1 MNDTPKKPLLYECH
15 TLTYLNGDR
24 QEVVMTFG
32 LLNLLSGMV
41 RDVSAVPFI
50 MLDPDLRHQL
60 MIALLSPRDA
70 QGKIT
75 DEYNEYLNPVSLEQ
89 AQALLVWV
97 SEHLTDF
104 FLKAVRQYRR
114 ILETVEQET
123 PASGS
128 VSTTA
133 GSGD

>member
-1 MNDTPKKPLLYECH
+1 MKDTPKSLLSDRH
-15 TLTYLNGDR
+15 TLTYLNGSSH
-24 QEVVMTFG
+24 EVVMTFG
-32 LLNLLSGMV
+32 LLNLLSGLV
-41 RDVSAVPFI
+41 RDVSSVPFI
-50 MLDPDLRHQL
+50 MMDPELRHQL

-70 QGKIT
+70 QGKIG
-75 DEYNEYLNPVSLEQ
+75 DEYNEYLNPVSLEE

-114 ILETVEQET
+114 ILETVELET
-123 PASGS
+123 TGSSSASM
-128 VSTTA
+128 TA